1 MDNRNYQYLDHNFD
15 PAQTGDYTLL
25 VRADADNFS
34 FAITDANKL
43 LLLSDQVDLSVL
55 NEPAGE
61 NDLLFKNYKQ
71 QIIGVSNT
79 GFTLIPAS
87 IFNPEKVAD
96 FARFL
101 NVKPTEKVFS
111 QPLDTDNQ
119 VLFKVKGDFV
129 NILTEKFN
137 TKDVVFGARGW
148 IKAVAGDGPANQYLY
163 LNVTGN
169 LVEILNFRDG
179 KLRFYNNFE
188 FMNGDELAYFSTV
201 VASEL
206 QLPDEAVTLVLS
218 GDINPDDQ
226 NGSRL
231 AKFFRR
237 VELNATCP
245 VKLPKQLSPNSLLY
259 LTALNLCGSSEEN

>member
-1 MDNRNYQYLDHNFD
+1 MDNRNYQYLDNNFD
-15 PAQTGDYTLL
+15 PEQTGGYTLL
-25 VRADADNFS
+25 VSADANGFS
-34 FAITDANKL
+34 FAVTDGNKL
-43 LLLSDQVDLSVL
+43 LLLSDRVDLGVL
-55 NEPAGE
+55 NLPGGDNE
-61 NDLLFKNYKQ
+61 LLFKNYRQ
-71 QIIGVSNT
+71 RIIGVPNT
-79 GFTLIPAS
+79 GFTFIPVRV
-87 IFNPEKVAD
+87 FNPEKAAD

-101 NVKPTEKVFS
+101 DVKPSEKVFS
-111 QPLDTDNQ
+111 QPLDADNQ
-119 VLFKVKGDFV
+119 VLFKVRGDLI
-129 NILTEKFN
+129 NALAEKFD
-137 TKDVVFGARGW
+137 TKDVVFGAMGW

-218 GDINPDDQ
+218 GDIIPDDE

-237 VELNATCP
+237 VEINTTCP
-245 VKLPKQLSPNSLLY
+245 VKLPKQLHSNSLLY